1 MNKTGLL
8 LPVMV
13 ILLAGCTAAQS
24 PASTGAATAQQ
35 SVEAAADGQSSSVE
49 TAADGEQAAD
59 AADTAKETAAVKKQ
73 LRTIVIPTVYESVTS
88 QEEADEIAKKNG
100 YESAVLEEDGSLTI
114 VMEEDVYETMISS
127 FLDSV
132 QKGVKEIIG
141 DGSVSSVKK
150 IEYNEDLSIFT
161 VTIDADEI
169 GIIERQAADELREA
183 DSLLSALA
191 GVPENLL
198 NRAAHVFARGH
209 TVAPD
214 SPVVAEIRLDERAVK
229 DSRAEKVA
237 LAPDV
242 AAHEVELAAE
252 GVGVVI
258 VRPVLGYSFLYD
270 WLKIQHKAAFTTLS
284 ISPAISPI
292 VRISPPLQQLITC
305 QPHFSAA

>member
-169 GIIERQAADELREA
+169 GIIERQAADGLVMYGTIYDIYTGNSVDHIQVDYVSEESGEVIESA
-183 DSLLSALA
+183 DSGSLTDA
-191 GVPENLL
+191 
-198 NRAAHVFARGH
+198 
-209 TVAPD
+209 
-214 SPVVAEIRLDERAVK
+214 
-229 DSRAEKVA
+229 
-237 LAPDV
+237 
-242 AAHEVELAAE
+242 
-252 GVGVVI
+252 
-258 VRPVLGYSFLYD
+258 Y
-270 WLKIQHKAAFTTLS
+270 
-284 ISPAISPI
+284 
-292 VRISPPLQQLITC
+292 
-305 QPHFSAA
+305 